1 MAHGIPTDSSN
12 DKQNT
17 GYLGA
22 TEMKK
27 KFLARLS
34 WVFQYYHGRFQLQAW
49 KQWLIKHVKK
59 CENVKKHFENALG
72 KNVKNAFQTHVKK
85 CENVEKCWKTG
96 NYMFLIIFLIL
107 N

>member
-22 TEMKK
+22 TDMKK

-34 WVFQYYHGRFQLQAW
+34 WVFQYYHGRFQLQA
-49 KQWLIKHVKK
+49 
-59 CENVKKHFENALG
+59 
-72 KNVKNAFQTHVKK
+72 
-85 CENVEKCWKTG
+85 
-96 NYMFLIIFLIL
+96 
-107 N
+107 